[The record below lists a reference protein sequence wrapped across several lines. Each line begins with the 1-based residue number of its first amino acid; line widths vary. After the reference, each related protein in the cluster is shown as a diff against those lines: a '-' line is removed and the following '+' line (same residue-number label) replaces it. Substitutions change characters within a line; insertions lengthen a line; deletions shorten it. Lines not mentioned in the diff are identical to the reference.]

1 MAGSARWDEASAIR
15 RAGRQGQPLATGV
28 PTTPYCGA
36 HTRCGTYG
44 HIRRFGT
51 RDGHWMNGRCHNWN
65 RIGHI
70 RRLGPDIPRQ
80 GGTTTKL
87 NPRHYSDAL
96 LHLPAA
102 AAVAVAPPR
111 RIVGPWAPPRRPHPM
126 HVPTLD
132 NRFPDFQSLASGT
145 WLFLPFWS
153 IRHHASSDPLLR
165 SSVQL
170 DLLIYRH
177 SPYHLDRTESYS
189 SSVVY

>member
-1 MAGSARWDEASAIR
+1 MAPGPGAPRIQSCFGSRTRRGGLFTPPRAYAAAVQPSPGDFRHRSLFCTRANMSLQRERARSIE
-15 RAGRQGQPLATGV
+15 
-28 PTTPYCGA
+28 
-36 HTRCGTYG
+36 
-44 HIRRFGT
+44 
-51 RDGHWMNGRCHNWN
+51 
-65 RIGHI
+65 
-70 RRLGPDIPRQ
+70 RQ